1 MSTTDHPDHTNHVA
15 PQCPAPGLDPIS
27 VLRDAVAIIATLDHT
42 STAEATGHPHT
53 GTHPAL
59 GTVQRCAPPL
69 HQRQHPPHQVPERV
83 WAIVL
88 AAAAPTRPTPI
99 PPPPNPTGRTPGRTL
114 KVTGRWQ

>member
-1 MSTTDHPDHTNHVA
+1 MSTTDHPEHTNHVA
-15 PQCPAPGLDPIS
+15 PHYPAPGLDPVS
-27 VLRDAVAIIATLDHT
+27 VLRDAVATLDHT

-53 GTHPAL
+53 DTAL
-59 GTVQRCAPPL
+59 GVVHRRWAPPL

-114 KVTGRWQ
+114 KVAGRWR